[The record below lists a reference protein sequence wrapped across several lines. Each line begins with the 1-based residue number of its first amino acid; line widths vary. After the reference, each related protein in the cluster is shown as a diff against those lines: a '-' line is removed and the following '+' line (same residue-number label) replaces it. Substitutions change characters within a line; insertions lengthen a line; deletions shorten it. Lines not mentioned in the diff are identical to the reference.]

1 MPERYVG
8 QHLGRFR
15 IDALVGSGG
24 FAWVYRGYDP
34 ELDIPVAAKV
44 LKPQFAGDPSFE
56 SRFRREASIA
66 ARLRHPNIVRIL
78 AVGREE
84 QAVYFVMDYL
94 PHGLA
99 QRIETAGTLPE
110 PALVRV
116 GMDVAAA
123 LAFAHREGVVHRDVK
138 TDNILFDAHGNA
150 IVADFGI
157 ARAVSGYTHET
168 GTNMVVGTPQYF
180 APEQARGQTLD
191 GRADIYALGIT
202 LFRAATG
209 VLPFEG
215 DDWYEVARR
224 QIEELP
230 RSPRSLNPALSP
242 RAEEIILTC
251 LQKDPAQRYQSAE
264 ALHDELA
271 QLHAADSVATERTVR
286 MQVVGA
292 PSTGPGPAAP
302 VRRGRR
308 QRALVATSLV
318 GAVAVLSAVVVS
330 MRSRFLDRDRPDG
343 AVPAAAVMAPSVGVV
358 PDSSVTDSTGEPRL
372 DSLPLPPPV
381 LVVAATAGAR
391 LRVDGRAVGQ
401 GSWRSTALAAGSHDV
416 EAVADS
422 NPSCPTGRAHRRVLL
437 AAGDTATERLVVHA
451 CGTVVFR
458 LRNSGT
464 DSTTYVL
471 HPMDGEGDI
480 RGSLPH
486 DSIVVVPSGTYD
498 VSIVSRGRYCTA
510 YRATWSIPASDT
522 TPIRVAL
529 ICAPA
534 R

>member
-8 QHLGRFR
+8 KHLGRFR
-15 IDALVGSGG
+15 IDALIGSGG

-94 PHGLA
+94 PHGLT
-99 QRIETAGTLPE
+99 QRLETAGTLPE
-110 PALVRV
+110 PALVRL

-138 TDNILFDAHGNA
+138 TDNILFDPHGNA

-157 ARAVSGYTHET
+157 ARAVSGYTNET

-180 APEQARGQTLD
+180 APEQARGQALD
-191 GRADIYALGIT
+191 GRADIYALGVT

-230 RSPRSLNPALSP
+230 PAPRSINATLSP
-242 RAEEIILTC
+242 RIEQVLLTC
-251 LQKDPAQRYQSAE
+251 LEKDPARRYQSAD
-264 ALHDELA
+264 ALRDELS
-271 QLHAADSVATERTVR
+271 QLHAEETVSSERTLR
-286 MQVVGA
+286 MPVVESPAAADIPAAHA
-292 PSTGPGPAAP
+292 PSRA
-302 VRRGRR
+302 R
-308 QRALVATSLV
+308 QRALVATLLLGALAIIAAISYSLISSR
-318 GAVAVLSAVVVS
+318 GATALNDTLPPASI
-330 MRSRFLDRDRPDG
+330 G
-343 AVPAAAVMAPSVGVV
+343 AAIPLV
-358 PDSSVTDSTGEPRL
+358 PDSAPDSARASTA
-372 DSLPLPPPV
+372 DTLPPAPPV
-381 LVVAATAGAR
+381 LAISAPATAR
-391 LRVDGRAVGQ
+391 IYVDGRSVGH
-401 GSWRSTALAAGSHDV
+401 GAWRSAALAPGAHVV
-416 EAVADS
+416 EAVADT
-422 NPSCPTGRAHRRVLL
+422 NAGCETGRMRRSVNLPP
-437 AAGDTATERLVVHA
+437 GDTILQDMPVHA
-451 CGTVVFR
+451 CGTVLFR
-458 LRNSGT
+458 MADITRDT
-464 DSTTYVL
+464 TTYLL
-471 HPMDGEGDI
+471 HPLDDGSDV
-480 RGSLPH
+480 RGALPQ
-486 DSIVVVPSGTYD
+486 DSVVMVPAGTYD
-498 VSIVSRGRYCTA
+498 VSIVRQSRYCA
-510 YRATWSIPASDT
+510 PYRATWPVAAGDT

-529 ICAPA
+529 ICAQSH
-534 R
+534 